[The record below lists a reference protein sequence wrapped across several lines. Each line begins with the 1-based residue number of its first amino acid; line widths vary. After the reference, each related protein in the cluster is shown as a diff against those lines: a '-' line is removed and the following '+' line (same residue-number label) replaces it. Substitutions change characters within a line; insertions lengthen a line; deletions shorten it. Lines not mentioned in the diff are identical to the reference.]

1 MQQSPVMEGIRTG
14 SLEITNL
21 TLSPLGQKLTQSVFP
36 PGVQPVVLDRGRLR
50 TEWNKFEY
58 YKKNR

>member
-50 TEWNKFEY
+50 TEWNKFE
-58 YKKNR
+58 